1 MTVWLQGT
9 YFCNPPGGHVELL
22 WGGYM
27 GNFSDNCSRAAVLN
41 MADHWNSCC
50 DVFRARFYGEHE
62 IESTFVWRQGRMCG
76 VEISPLLHFI
86 YIYIY
91 ISDRKPHGPTFIT
104 ASVMGNV
111 HLCGRITLTWIQ
123 QVFGRRISL
132 WRTMEA
138 CQTDILKLFFLIL
151 NIGTILKSFKHCS
164 SMSVSWR
171 ISIIVRSRSGS
182 SEKVR
187 SQSRFKVTRQLKSA
201 AYSFV
206 QWDRVT
212 AADLCSLIQ
221 ILSEMSWLHTWMFG
235 VKPLRVLSPP
245 HEIFASDDHKVVV
258 QDSPVKSLRE
268 RKMMFSPCAI
278 PQLMKIHKLDLS
290 TVFGSKLLEGK
301 NESNSIFFTII
312 SSNGFTPAI
321 RMTHSQ

>member
-1 MTVWLQGT
+1 
-9 YFCNPPGGHVELL
+9 
-22 WGGYM
+22 
-27 GNFSDNCSRAAVLN
+27 
-41 MADHWNSCC
+41 
-50 DVFRARFYGEHE
+50 
-62 IESTFVWRQGRMCG
+62 
-76 VEISPLLHFI
+76 
-86 YIYIY
+86 
-91 ISDRKPHGPTFIT
+91 
-104 ASVMGNV
+104 
-111 HLCGRITLTWIQ
+111 
-123 QVFGRRISL
+123 
-132 WRTMEA
+132 
-138 CQTDILKLFFLIL
+138 
-151 NIGTILKSFKHCS
+151 
-164 SMSVSWR
+164 MSVSWR